1 MDNPFEEGENR
12 LLRPPSTAMV
22 IFGAT
27 GDLTQR
33 KLLPALYNLAYDGF
47 LPTDFIV
54 MGASRTK
61 LSDEAFRERSRES
74 VEAHSRRPVEEKVWQ
89 DFAKRIFYQPLDATK
104 KSDFE
109 VLRDRLEDISLG
121 GIENFHFLFYL
132 ATSPSFFGHI
142 AANLKSVDL
151 VIDPELDERRTI
163 LIVEK
168 PFGNDLESAA
178 ELNKTLQSHLDEKQ
192 IYRIDHYLGKETVQ
206 NILVFRFSNG
216 IFEPLWNR
224 RYVDHIQISVCESIG
239 VGSRAKYFD
248 QTGILRDIIQNHLL
262 QVLSLLCIE
271 PPNSLSDPDSIRD
284 EKVKVLRALKRFSL
298 SDISERTVRGQY
310 TSGFISGDPVIG
322 YRQESNIDSGSQT
335 ETFAALTLEIENWRW
350 AGVPIYVR
358 AGKRLPKRITEISVS
373 FKPVPHSLFRG
384 RDMPNILPNLLTIQ
398 IQPRE
403 GISFRVNSKP
413 PGPRMRANPVVM
425 DFLYNDSYGVRS
437 PEAYERLL
445 LDAMKGDATLFTRND
460 EIEESWSFLEP
471 LLNHWSADEEQQVFP
486 YEAGSWG
493 PSKASELLAPLGH
506 RWRRL

>member
-1 MDNPFEEGENR
+1 MENPFESGENR

-54 MGASRTK
+54 IGASRTK
-61 LSDEAFRERSRES
+61 LSDNAFREKCKAS
-74 VEAHSRRPVEEKVWQ
+74 VEEHSRRPIEESVWQ
-89 DFAKRIFYQPLDATK
+89 DFSKRIFYQPLHATEK
-104 KSDFE
+104 KDFE
-109 VLRDRLEDISLG
+109 KLRKRLEDISLG
-121 GIENFHFLFYL
+121 GVDNFHFLFYL
-132 ATSPSFFGHI
+132 ATSPNFFGPI
-142 AANLKSVDL
+142 AQNLKAVELVVDPNSE
-151 VIDPELDERRTI
+151 DRRTI

-168 PFGNDLESAA
+168 PFGHDLQSAS
-178 ELNKTLQSHLDEKQ
+178 ELNRTLQTYLDEKQ

-224 RYVDHIQISVCESIG
+224 RYIDHIQISVCESIG
-239 VGSRAKYFD
+239 VGTRSKYFD
-248 QTGILRDIIQNHLL
+248 ETGILRDIIQNHLL

-271 PPNSLSDPDSIRD
+271 PPNSLSDADSIRD
-284 EKVKVLRALKRFSL
+284 EKVKVLRALKRFS
-298 SDISERTVRGQY
+298 SEDIDSRTVRGQY
-310 TSGFISGDPVIG
+310 TSGFIASEPVIG
-322 YRQESNIDSGSQT
+322 YRQEANVAQSSQT

-350 AGVPIYVR
+350 AGVPIYIR

-384 RDMPNILPNLLTIQ
+384 RDMPQILPNLLTIQ

-460 EIEESWSFLEP
+460 EIEEAWSFLEP
-471 LLNHWSADEEQQVFP
+471 LLDRWSSTEQPVYA

-493 PSKASELLAPLGH
+493 PSQASSLLSPLGH